1 LVGQVALNAAQ
12 VRDGFV
18 AGFAAHEWVGGLPTP
33 ALGVAVGEAHDGAV
47 AVLAKWLPVRLGRQ
61 PAVALGRA
69 VTPLSFRVVAQANVT
84 FT

>member
-18 AGFAAHEWVGGLPTP
+18 AGLTAKEGVDGLPTP
-33 ALGVAVGEAHDGAV
+33 MFRVAVGETHDGAISI
-47 AVLAKWLPVRLGRQ
+47 LAHRLPIRFGGQ